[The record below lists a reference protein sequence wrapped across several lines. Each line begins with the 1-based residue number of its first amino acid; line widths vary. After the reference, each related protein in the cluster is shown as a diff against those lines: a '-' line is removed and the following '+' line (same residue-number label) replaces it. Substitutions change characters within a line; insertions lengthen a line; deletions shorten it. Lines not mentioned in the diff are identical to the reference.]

1 MLQKGY
7 GNPYLGSGVEILI
20 LTMENLVIC
29 THNMKTESNK
39 LKTLGCKT
47 RPLTKSNN
55 SWCKFEM
62 ILQQMWNFC
71 PMVRMC
77 NLLCS

>member
-7 GNPYLGSGVEILI
+7 GNPYLGSGVEISF

-39 LKTLGCKT
+39 LKTLGCA
-47 RPLTKSNN
+47 RPDH
-55 SWCKFEM
+55 
-62 ILQQMWNFC
+62 
-71 PMVRMC
+71 
-77 NLLCS
+77 